1 MSTQS
6 TTDFLT
12 FPIRGRIVLVD
23 ADIYYQ
29 IFNVRASRHHH
40 KQRYVGDII
49 GLSLGG
55 SDYPSIVIG
64 RNPKKLVLLSRFIMN
79 PPADMVVDH
88 INGDIY
94 DNRRE
99 NLRIANRRQN
109 ALNAK
114 RRNSSGFTGV
124 SLYKANNGRSYC
136 HVVFY
141 DRNGKLYSFHT
152 ADCHE
157 HRILA
162 AYAHDK
168 FVLLSNDEDY
178 APLNFE
184 SFKYEPFRS
193 FLLETDLNKFKI
205 KCLTPGPVPGKL
217 PRFEASFT
225 PAPEFT
231 PPALLD
237 TSISSLKML

>member
-12 FPIRGRIVLVD
+12 FTIAGRPVKVD

-29 IFNVRASRHHH
+29 LFNVRPSRPY
-40 KQRYVGDII
+40 KKFAGDII
-49 GLSLGG
+49 GLRLGG
-55 SDYPSIVIG
+55 NDYPSIIIG
-64 RNPKKLVLLSRFIMN
+64 RNPKRLVLLSRFIMN

-99 NLRIANRRQN
+99 NLRVANHRQN
-109 ALNAK
+109 ALNQKA
-114 RRNSSGFTGV
+114 RNNSGFRGV
-124 SLYKANNGRSYC
+124 CVYKAKNGRNYC
-136 HVVFY
+136 QVHFC
-141 DRNGKLYSFHT
+141 DRYSKLYSFHA

-168 FVLLSNDEDY
+168 FVLLSGDEDY
-178 APLNFE
+178 APMNFE
-184 SFKYEPFRS
+184 NFKYEPFRS
-193 FLLETDLNKFKI
+193 FLLETDLNQFKTKSVSCPAPI
-205 KCLTPGPVPGKL
+205 KYL
-217 PRFEASFT
+217 PRLS
-225 PAPEFT
+225 
-231 PPALLD
+231 
-237 TSISSLKML
+237 

>member
-1 MSTQS
+1 MCQS

-12 FPIRGRIVLVD
+12 FAIRGRPVKVD

-29 IFNVRASRHHH
+29 IFNVRPACPEPACGELRRTVEGARPY
-40 KQRYVGDII
+40 KKFAGDII
-49 GLSLGG
+49 GLSLA
-55 SDYPSIVIG
+55 SHDYPSLIIG

-79 PPADMVVDH
+79 PPADKVVDH

-99 NLRIANRRQN
+99 NLRIVNRRQN
-109 ALNAK
+109 ALNVKA
-114 RRNSSGFTGV
+114 RSNSGFKGV
-124 SLYKANNGRSYC
+124 CLYKKDNGRNYC
-136 HVVFY
+136 QTIFY
-141 DRNGKLYSFHT
+141 DKNGKYYSFN
-152 ADCHE
+152 APDCHE

-168 FVLLSNDEDY
+168 FVLLSGDEDY

-205 KCLTPGPVPGKL
+205 KPVSCP
-217 PRFEASFT
+217 AS
-225 PAPEFT
+225 
-231 PPALLD
+231 
-237 TSISSLKML
+237 I